1 MRKRTLATA
10 LAAAALLATT
20 ITPAQA
26 TVAKPGQGMTHI
38 KTVPGLSST
47 LEGVGV
53 VLYAQGG
60 ATSAVIGDSLA
71 AANGQVVIHVPITGA
86 TAGVAHIG
94 STLVFF
100 NTANN
105 KLVQLQNP
113 VIDLANGVV
122 TATIPQ
128 GTGAPVTVLTITNLT
143 SVKSKVTTDRKTK
156 IRTTAYT
163 GAQLAIAPGVG
174 PVLSSLP
181 GLPAGT
187 IPDGTA
193 FATADLTLT
202 KLVRKA

>member
-1 MRKRTLATA
+1 MRKRTLATV

-26 TVAKPGQGMTHI
+26 TVAKPGQGMTHL
-38 KTVPGLSST
+38 KTVSGLAST

-53 VLYAQGG
+53 VLYSQGG
-60 ATSAVIGDSLA
+60 ATSAVMGDSLA

-86 TAGVAHIG
+86 KAGVAHVG

-100 NTANN
+100 NTTNN

-113 VIDLANGVV
+113 VINLANGVV

-128 GTGAPVTVLTITNLT
+128 GTGAPVTVLTITNAT

-156 IRTTAYT
+156 IKTTAYT

-174 PVLSSLP
+174 PVLSSLL

-202 KLVRKA
+202 ALARKA

>member
-1 MRKRTLATA
+1 MRKRTFATI
-10 LAAAALLATT
+10 LAAAALLATA

-26 TVAKPGQGMTHI
+26 TVTKPGQGMTHI
-38 KTVPGLSST
+38 KTVPGLVST

-60 ATSAVIGDSLA
+60 ATSAVMGDSLA
-71 AANGQVVIHVPITGA
+71 AANGQVVLHVPITGKK
-86 TAGVAHIG
+86 AGVAHVG

-100 NTANN
+100 NTTNN

-113 VIDLANGVV
+113 VINLANGAV

-128 GTGAPVTVLTITNLT
+128 GTGLPVTALNITNLT
-143 SVKSKVTTDRKTK
+143 SVKAKVTTDRKTK
-156 IRTTAYT
+156 IRTTTYT

-174 PVLSSLP
+174 PVLSSLL

-202 KLVRKA
+202 ALVRKA

>member
-1 MRKRTLATA
+1 MRKRSLATV

-60 ATSAVIGDSLA
+60 ATSAVMGDSLA
-71 AANGQVVIHVPITGA
+71 AANGQIVIHVPITGA
-86 TAGVAHIG
+86 KAGVAHVG

-113 VIDLANGVV
+113 VIDLANGAV

-143 SVKSKVTTDRKTK
+143 AVTSKVTTDRKTK

-174 PVLSSLP
+174 PVLSSLL